1 MLMSPAGEPTFVP
14 SMITRTRLVPAGS
27 LTVRAPRNAALATCC
42 PLPSQPWQLAQE
54 PAKIRAP
61 CDSGS
66 PADGA
71 QGLDPA
77 DAGGSASTA
86 PESMAGRAGWSG
98 DRRRVLPRL

>member
-54 PAKIRAP
+54 PAKICPP

-66 PADGA
+66 PAGGA
-71 QGLDPA
+71 QGLDAA
-77 DAGGSASTA
+77 DTGGLDSTT
-86 PESMAGRAGWSG
+86 PESMAGWGGGERG
-98 DRRRVLPRL
+98 